1 MNEHN
6 AQNGA
11 KKGTRTNRARP
22 YVAMVSVL
30 DLADGDKPELVERL
44 AGLAGDDGHEHG
56 GRLVG
61 HVVQGD
67 LAGGA
72 GGRGRLHSG
81 CSGGCGGRGSG
92 LRGFFAVDDRAGD
105 LRVVHQKDQAE
116 KDDGHAEHDDQSGG
130 TDGDLLHRGVYQK
143 HVSSSSQSACALRF
157 SGLLYRRRALIWC

>member
-72 GGRGRLHSG
+72 G
-81 CSGGCGGRGSG
+81 
-92 LRGFFAVDDRAGD
+92 V
-105 LRVVHQKDQAE
+105 E
-116 KDDGHAEHDDQSGG
+116 
-130 TDGDLLHRGVYQK
+130 
-143 HVSSSSQSACALRF
+143 
-157 SGLLYRRRALIWC
+157 

>member
-30 DLADGDKPELVERL
+30 DLADGDEPELVERL
-44 AGLAGDDGHEHG
+44 AGLAGNDGHEHG
-56 GRLVG
+56 SRLVG

-81 CSGGCGGRGSG
+81 RSGGCGGRGSG
-92 LRGFFAVDDRAGD
+92 LRGFFAGVFGMV
-105 LRVVHQKDQAE
+105 LRMQ
-116 KDDGHAEHDDQSGG
+116 GCF
-130 TDGDLLHRGVYQK
+130 LLCRKYRCVI
-143 HVSSSSQSACALRF
+143 F
-157 SGLLYRRRALIWC
+157 SK

>member
-72 GGRGRLHSG
+72 WGRGRLHSG
-81 CSGGCGGRGSG
+81 RSRGRGGRGSRRRG
-92 LRGFFAVDDRAGD
+92 LFA
-105 LRVVHQKDQAE
+105 
-116 KDDGHAEHDDQSGG
+116 DDQSGG

>member
-1 MNEHN
+1 MNENN

-11 KKGTRTNRARP
+11 KKGARTNRSRP

-81 CSGGCGGRGSG
+81 RSGGCGGRGSG
-92 LRGFFAVDDRAGD
+92 LFGGRGRRCASAGGEGEYHRQREKKDKCFF
-105 LRVVHQKDQAE
+105 H
-116 KDDGHAEHDDQSGG
+116 
-130 TDGDLLHRGVYQK
+130 GV
-143 HVSSSSQSACALRF
+143 
-157 SGLLYRRRALIWC
+157 

>member
-6 AQNGA
+6 AQNSA

-61 HVVQGD
+61 DVVELD
-67 LAGGA
+67 LT
-72 GGRGRLHSG
+72 GRSAADAALEEG
-81 CSGGCGGRGSG
+81 
-92 LRGFFAVDDRAGD
+92 
-105 LRVVHQKDQAE
+105 E
-116 KDDGHAEHDDQSGG
+116 K
-130 TDGDLLHRGVYQK
+130 R
-143 HVSSSSQSACALRF
+143 CF
-157 SGLLYRRRALIWC
+157 